1 MIDNSI
7 VASLRFLFRDDEDL
21 SRFRMKFGEEK
32 INFGSM
38 SKDMLLR
45 DCFSEKMINFYSKL
59 TGEIII
65 YPSVDLVGKLY
76 GRFDLYCLIPKKNIM
91 FDTAKQIDIFRAY
104 TEKNKNK
111 ILSGNIDELI
121 FPSGKS
127 IKGVSG
133 YFGYSI
139 LMESAF
145 HDAVAYATDGAI
157 KLGRLLNGKGE
168 IIMGSGF
175 VKCNVLS
182 FNYVDDGGLRDV
194 HRGGGWYGY
203 KVVPQDLLECKDKA
217 FSLNDCFDE
226 YGFRPV
232 IYKKD
237 VLEKM
242 RKEKILEK
250 FLIEPVLIEG
260 SEIQTKHQEIWR
272 DIRNFVGLNRNG
284 AIY

>member
-7 VASLRFLFRDDEDL
+7 VASLRFLFGNDEDL
-21 SRFRMKFGEEK
+21 LRFKMIFGEEK

-38 SKDMLLR
+38 SKDMPLR
-45 DCFSEKMINFYSKL
+45 DCLSGEMINFYEEL
-59 TGEIII
+59 TGETVI
-65 YPSVDLVGKLY
+65 YPRVDLVGKLY
-76 GRFDLYCLIPKKNIM
+76 GHFDLYCLIPKKDIM
-91 FDTAKQIDIFRAY
+91 FDTAGQIDIFRTYA
-104 TEKNKNK
+104 ERNKNK
-111 ILSGNIDELI
+111 ILSGSINELI
-121 FPSGKS
+121 FPSGKI

-133 YFGYSI
+133 YFGYSV
-139 LMESAF
+139 LMESVF
-145 HDAVAYATDGAI
+145 HDVVAYATDGAI
-157 KLGRLLNGKGE
+157 KLGRLFNSKGE
-168 IIMGSGF
+168 IIMRSGF

-194 HRGGGWYGY
+194 HRGGGWHGY
-203 KVVPQDLLECKDKA
+203 KVVPQNLLECKDKA

-242 RKEKILEK
+242 RKEKILGK
-250 FLIEPVLIEG
+250 FLVEPVLIGG

-272 DIRNFVGLNRNG
+272 DIRDFVRLNRNG
-284 AIY
+284 TIY

>member
-7 VASLRFLFRDDEDL
+7 VASLRFLFGNDEDL
-21 SRFRMKFGEEK
+21 LRFKMIFGEEK

-38 SKDMLLR
+38 SKDMPLR
-45 DCFSEKMINFYSKL
+45 DCLSGKMINFYEEL
-59 TGEIII
+59 TGETII
-65 YPSVDLVGKLY
+65 YPTVDLVGKLY
-76 GRFDLYCLIPKKNIM
+76 GHFDLYCLIPKKDIM
-91 FDTAKQIDIFRAY
+91 FDTAGQIDIFRTYA
-104 TEKNKNK
+104 ERNRNK
-111 ILSGNIDELI
+111 ILSGSINELI
-121 FPSGKS
+121 FPSGKI

-133 YFGYSI
+133 YFGYSV
-139 LMESAF
+139 LMESVF
-145 HDAVAYATDGAI
+145 HDVVAYATDGAI
-157 KLGRLLNGKGE
+157 KLGRLFNSKGE
-168 IIMGSGF
+168 IIMRSGF
-175 VKCNVLS
+175 VKCNVLL

-194 HRGGGWYGY
+194 NRGGGWHGY

-242 RKEKILEK
+242 RKEKILGK
-250 FLIEPVLIEG
+250 FFVEPVLIEG
-260 SEIQTKHQEIWR
+260 GEIQIKHREIWR

-284 AIY
+284 IMY

>member
-21 SRFRMKFGEEK
+21 SRFRMIFGEEK

-104 TEKNKNK
+104 AEKNK

-121 FPSGKS
+121 FPSEKS
-127 IKGVSG
+127 IKGIAG

-139 LMESAF
+139 LMESVF
-145 HDAVAYATDGAI
+145 HDVVAYAADGAI
-157 KLGRLLNGKGE
+157 KLGRLLNSKGE
-168 IIMGSGF
+168 IIMGSSF
-175 VKCNVLS
+175 IKCNILS

-194 HRGGGWYGY
+194 HRGGGWHGY
-203 KVVPQDLLECKDKA
+203 KVVPQDLLECKDNA

-237 VLEKM
+237 VLGKM
-242 RKEKILEK
+242 RKEKILGK
-250 FLIEPVLIEG
+250 FFVEPVLIEG
-260 SEIQTKHQEIWR
+260 SEIQIKHQEIWR
-272 DIRNFVGLNRNG
+272 DIRNFVRLNRNG
-284 AIY
+284 IMY

>member
-7 VASLRFLFRDDEDL
+7 VASLRFLFGNDEDL
-21 SRFRMKFGEEK
+21 LRFKMIFGEEK

-38 SKDMLLR
+38 SKDMPLR
-45 DCFSEKMINFYSKL
+45 DCLSGEMINFYEEL
-59 TGEIII
+59 TGETII
-65 YPSVDLVGKLY
+65 YPTVDLVGKLY
-76 GRFDLYCLIPKKNIM
+76 GHFDLYCLIPKKDIM
-91 FDTAKQIDIFRAY
+91 FDTAGQIDIFRTYA
-104 TEKNKNK
+104 ERNRNK
-111 ILSGNIDELI
+111 ILSGSINELI
-121 FPSGKS
+121 FPSGKI

-133 YFGYSI
+133 YFGYSV
-139 LMESAF
+139 LMESVF
-145 HDAVAYATDGAI
+145 HDVVAYATDGAI
-157 KLGRLLNGKGE
+157 KLGRLFNSKGE
-168 IIMGSGF
+168 IIMRSGF

-194 HRGGGWYGY
+194 HRGGGWHGY

-242 RKEKILEK
+242 RKEKILGK
-250 FLIEPVLIEG
+250 FFVEPVLIEG
-260 SEIQTKHQEIWR
+260 GEIQIKHREIWR

-284 AIY
+284 IMY